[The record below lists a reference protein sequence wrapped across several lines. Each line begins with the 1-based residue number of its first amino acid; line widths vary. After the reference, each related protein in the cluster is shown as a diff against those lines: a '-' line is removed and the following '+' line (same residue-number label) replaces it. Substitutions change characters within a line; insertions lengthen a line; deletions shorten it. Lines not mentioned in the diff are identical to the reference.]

1 MFRGKGGLGRGL
13 DALLPSSGAGFQEVD
28 VDLIV
33 PNPQQPRSFID
44 PEQLAELTESIREH
58 GILQPL
64 VVSRMATQGGAI
76 TYQLIAGER
85 RLQAAKQAGLEKVPV
100 LVKEAT
106 PQELLELALVE
117 NVQRADLSPLE
128 EAQAYRRLM
137 DEFGLTQESV
147 ATRVGKSRV
156 TVANSLRLLGL
167 SPEIKASLARGQI
180 TEGHA
185 RALLGIGD
193 EQVRHL
199 AWQRVCDE
207 GLSVR
212 DTEELVRQWREQAER
227 QTEDETKRRAQTV
240 RDPWIAALEEK
251 LRSVLST
258 KVQLKKGGRKGGRL
272 TIYFYSDE
280 EMESVID
287 TLLRR
292 GARP

>member
-13 DALLPSSGAGFQEVD
+13 DALLPSSGPGFQEVD
-28 VDLIV
+28 IDLIV
-33 PNPQQPRSFID
+33 PNPQQPRTYID
-44 PEQLAELTESIREH
+44 PEQLAELAESIREH

-64 VVSRMATQGGAI
+64 VVSRMLGQGGAP

-85 RLQAAKQAGLEKVPV
+85 RLQAARQAGLAKVPV

-137 DEFGLTQESV
+137 EEFGLTQEAV
-147 ATRVGKSRV
+147 AARVGKSRV
-156 TVANSLRLLGL
+156 AVTNSLRLLSL
-167 SPEIKASLARGQI
+167 SPEIKASLARGEI

-185 RALLGIGD
+185 RALLGIAD
-193 EQVRHL
+193 EAARHQAWEKVRT
-199 AWQRVCDE
+199 D

-212 DTEELVRQWREQAER
+212 ETEELVRQWRERAER
-227 QTEDETKRRAQTV
+227 AAEAGERPRRGAV

-272 TIYFYSDE
+272 TIYFYNDE
-280 EMESVID
+280 DMESIID
-287 TLLRR
+287 LLLRR
-292 GARP
+292 GSRG